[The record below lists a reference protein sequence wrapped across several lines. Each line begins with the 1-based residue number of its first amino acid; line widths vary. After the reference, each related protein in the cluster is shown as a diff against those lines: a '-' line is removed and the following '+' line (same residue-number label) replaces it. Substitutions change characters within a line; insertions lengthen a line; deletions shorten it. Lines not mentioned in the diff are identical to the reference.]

1 MSPLTFPHLFPPT
14 SWATGFSKVGNR
26 FRERFMR
33 QKWPL
38 GFIEYSNPCLLPWI
52 FGEVFGDSH
61 AHAHAVTHFLRLLTD
76 FSQHRCCLFW
86 PAAYDFMPKF
96 CKSTSTD
103 VICWIHIVLGL
114 FLSCRVQ
121 ENQSLLWSHTFQR
134 NHPLP
139 CCTKLWQCRI
149 FLGWVIPRSHQGSL
163 GSPSVNACKTLQL
176 ILECEGT

>member
-1 MSPLTFPHLFPPT
+1 MNISDFSASLSQERHSSTSTYVPTHFSTPFFPNILGHWLLQ
-14 SWATGFSKVGNR
+14 SWKQVQ
-26 FRERFMR
+26 REIYEK
-33 QKWPL
+33 KWPL

-61 AHAHAVTHFLRLLTD
+61 AHAHDVTHFLRLLTD
-76 FSQHRCCLFW
+76 FSRHRCCLFW
-86 PAAYDFMPKF
+86 PAAYDFMPEF

-139 CCTKLWQCRI
+139 CCTKLWQCRV
-149 FLGWVIPRSHQGSL
+149 FLGWVIPRSHQGS
-163 GSPSVNACKTLQL
+163 
-176 ILECEGT
+176 